1 MGVSVFSWTI
11 DVATQTKFPYCHWYR
26 RSQNQKHRSYKSIF
40 FFSSFFFLFLCIIC
54 GSPSSCTDISLKWQE
69 KTALISSTCIG
80 WIACSASGS
89 KNQKVLG
96 RPEQHSGGIVGKW
109 MWCRFDIIF
118 VTWQMASFIVVTMVA
133 ISDTGLDQWQSTL
146 GALHVYRHVYMKFG
160 LSLDSLY

>member
-1 MGVSVFSWTI
+1 MLP
-11 DVATQTKFPYCHWYR
+11 FPYCHWYR

-40 FFSSFFFLFLCIIC
+40 LFSPFFCC
-54 GSPSSCTDISLKWQE
+54 NISLHNLWISELMYWYIIKMAE

-80 WIACSASGS
+80 WIPCNASAS

-96 RPEQHSGGIVGKW
+96 WSERHSGGIVGKW
-109 MWCRFDIIF
+109 MWCQFDIIF
-118 VTWQMASFIVVTMVA
+118 VTWQMASFIDVTMVA
-133 ISDTGLDQWQSTL
+133 ISDTGLDQRQSTL